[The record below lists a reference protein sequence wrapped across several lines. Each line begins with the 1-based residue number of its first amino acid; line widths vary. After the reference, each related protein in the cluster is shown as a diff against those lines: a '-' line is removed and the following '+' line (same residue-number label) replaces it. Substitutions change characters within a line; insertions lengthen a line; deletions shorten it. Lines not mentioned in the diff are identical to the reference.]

1 MSLQNWSKC
10 VLTAGLLSAG
20 MCQLSAASASVLVEP
35 RIRRGEANTEIPAP
49 PETAPSQ
56 TQGDIVEVARNTADF
71 RTLSSAITV
80 ANIGSVLSD
89 EGPLTVFAPT
99 DAAFAALPAGT
110 LDSLLLPNNRD
121 LLVKLLY
128 NHVSYGSISSEQ
140 LISGQTG
147 GQINTFDGTVNV
159 AVMPT
164 GVQVGEANVVQA
176 DVDASNGVIHAVDK
190 VLLPVGFADQ
200 LQSRIDGVEAPAQTS
215 PQSPA
220 AVNQPVSPTAPIP
233 EPSATQTVPAASET
247 ETADA
252 VASPTAQPV
261 DPSTTAGEDAPV
273 RALW

>member
-1 MSLQNWSKC
+1 MRLQNWFQC
-10 VLTAGLLSAG
+10 FLTVGLLSVG
-20 MCQLSAASASVLVEP
+20 LSQSSAASASVLVEP
-35 RIRRGEANTEIPAP
+35 RIRREGVNTEIPAS
-49 PETAPSQ
+49 PETVPTQTQGSQ
-56 TQGDIVEVARNTADF
+56 TQGSQTQSNIVEVASNTAGF
-71 RTLSSAITV
+71 RTLTSAITV

-99 DAAFAALPAGT
+99 DVAFAALPAST

-128 NHVSYGSISSEQ
+128 NHVSYGDISSEQ

-147 GQINTFDGTVNV
+147 GQITTFDGTVNV

-164 GVQVGEANVVQA
+164 GVQVGGANVVQA

-200 LQSRIDGVEAPAQTS
+200 LQARINGVEPASEETMARPSS
-215 PQSPA
+215 PGPNETQ
-220 AVNQPVSPTAPIP
+220 NTQNTQPE
-233 EPSATQTVPAASET
+233 EPSTAAS
-247 ETADA
+247 
-252 VASPTAQPV
+252 
-261 DPSTTAGEDAPV
+261 EDAPV